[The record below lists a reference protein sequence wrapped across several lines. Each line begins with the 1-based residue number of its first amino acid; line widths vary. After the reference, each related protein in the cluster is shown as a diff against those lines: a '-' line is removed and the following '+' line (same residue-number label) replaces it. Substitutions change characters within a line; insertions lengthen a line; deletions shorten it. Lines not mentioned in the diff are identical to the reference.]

1 MFRSNSVNAKVS
13 NSQLI
18 KLKSVINFIT
28 EVSLTLSSNMISNSN
43 DETDF
48 CHKLLVTD
56 RQVSKLLQIIHQ
68 II

>member
-1 MFRSNSVNAKVS
+1 MS

>member
-1 MFRSNSVNAKVS
+1 MS

-28 EVSLTLSSNMISNSN
+28 EESLTLSSNIISNSN

>member
-1 MFRSNSVNAKVS
+1 MS

-18 KLKSVINFIT
+18 NLKSVINFIT
-28 EVSLTLSSNMISNSN
+28 EVSLTLSSNMIRNSN